1 MLKAV
6 IHSLMLGLDF
16 RLETIAG
23 EVFGGAVVRSLA
35 MLSVFGTSEF
45 QAFVNPPK
53 HRILCIIRYRHVGR
67 FPQRPLYPLA
77 PRPFPAVAIARVIGL
92 RRPYMARCCRCCH
105 GIGSEGL
112 ESLSSVLLAR
122 QRQNEVRFTTTSAL
136 IEY

>member
-67 FPQRPLYPLA
+67 FPQRRTGFTRWLNLMA
-77 PRPFPAVAIARVIGL
+77 FDAFSHHAISRAT
-92 RRPYMARCCRCCH
+92 MAR
-105 GIGSEGL
+105 L
-112 ESLSSVLLAR
+112 
-122 QRQNEVRFTTTSAL
+122 VR
-136 IEY
+136 